1 MQRTTARYEESFLSF
16 FEAERPRPAYLDLY
30 ESGELAKRV
39 TKALQSLEQCRSCPR
54 DCRTDR
60 LNALRE
66 EPERLIGPREPKR
79 QVATHI
85 PPGTACFTGRYARVS
100 TAYPHFGEEACIKG
114 SKGSGTIFFSFC
126 NLRCVFCQNWHI
138 SQIGQGEEMPP
149 EKLAGRMLDLQ
160 RQGCHNINW
169 VTPEHVVPQALEA
182 LLIAVERGL
191 RLPIVYNTSA
201 YDAMES
207 LELLDGIVDIYM
219 PDFKL
224 WDKGTSKRELKAAD
238 YPNIAKKTI
247 AEMHRQVGPLRF
259 GPDGLATRGLLVRHL
274 VMPGRLAE
282 ARAVFRYIADTLSA
296 DTYVNVMGQYYP
308 AGSVPNAKHPSLSER
323 IASDEVEQALLA
335 AQEAGLWR
343 LDGSH

>member
-1 MQRTTARYEESFLSF
+1 MQSTSARYEDAYLSYF
-16 FEAERPRPAYLDLY
+16 DAERPRPAYLDLY
-30 ESGELAKRV
+30 ESGELAERV
-39 TKALQSLEQCRSCPR
+39 ARALEGLKQCRSCPR
-54 DCRTDR
+54 ECQTDR
-60 LNALRE
+60 LNALTRDDG
-66 EPERLIGPREPKR
+66 PFIGPLQPKR
-79 QVATHI
+79 KVAGHI

-114 SKGSGTIFFSFC
+114 RRGSGTIFFSFC

-149 EKLAGRMLDLQ
+149 ERLAGRMLDLQ

-207 LELLDGIVDIYM
+207 LELLDGVVDIYM

-224 WDKGTSKRELKAAD
+224 ASSKTSKRELKAAD
-238 YPNIAKKTI
+238 YPSVAKD
-247 AEMHRQVGPLRF
+247 R
-259 GPDGLATRGLLVRHL
+259 
-274 VMPGRLAE
+274 
-282 ARAVFRYIADTLSA
+282 S
-296 DTYVNVMGQYYP
+296 
-308 AGSVPNAKHPSLSER
+308 
-323 IASDEVEQALLA
+323 
-335 AQEAGLWR
+335 
-343 LDGSH
+343 